1 MRINVIRFPIVAAVL
16 GATGLASCTSVEY
29 SEYYEVGEPIH
40 AIVVHVDRGHL
51 EVVGANIDVVTVE
64 RHIDGWEG
72 NLDLETRVVDGV
84 LYIDARCEGVLRCE
98 VDSLI
103 TVPAGID
110 VEASVDLGDMTVTGL
125 QGIADL
131 SVNDGT
137 LVAWQLAPIEG
148 SLTVGVGSIDLEML
162 EEAPLSVAIGQG
174 NVALVGETALV
185 DVLGADADG

>member
-1 MRINVIRFPIVAAVL
+1 MRINVIRFPIVAAIL
-16 GATGLASCTSVEY
+16 GATGLASCTNVEY
-29 SEYYEVGEPIH
+29 SEYYEVEEPIS

-51 EVVGANIDVVTVE
+51 ELVGADTDIVTVE

-110 VEASVDLGDMTVTGL
+110 IDASVDLGDMTVTGL
-125 QGIADL
+125 EGIADL

-137 LVAWQLAPIEG
+137 LVAWQHAPIEG
-148 SLTVGVGSIDLEML
+148 SVTVGVGSIDLEML

-174 NVALVGETALV
+174 DVALAGETALV